1 MRAREGWNEGSELV
15 SSTRFAGTGLQGL
28 DIHHDQDE
36 RPRPSG
42 KEDTYLAASA
52 FSPLYMRPHFM

>member
-1 MRAREGWNEGSELV
+1 MGVREGLNEGSELV

-28 DIHHDQDE
+28 DIHHDQYE

-42 KEDTYLAASA
+42 KEDTYFAAA
-52 FSPLYMRPHFM
+52 TFSPLYMRPHFT